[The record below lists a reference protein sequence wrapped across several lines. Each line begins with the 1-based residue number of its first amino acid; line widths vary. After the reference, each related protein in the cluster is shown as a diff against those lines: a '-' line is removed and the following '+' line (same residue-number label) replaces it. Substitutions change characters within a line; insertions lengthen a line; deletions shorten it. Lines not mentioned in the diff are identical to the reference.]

1 MRLSKLIACCVIAA
15 AAAAPVAVWAQ
26 EFPTKP
32 IRIIVPYPPGG
43 GTDTAARPLAQKMTE
58 SMGQP
63 VLVEN
68 RPGASEIIGTE
79 AVARAAPDGYTLLLT
94 TNAFAINAAQQM
106 KLPYDPAR
114 DFAPV
119 APLITTPFMLVA
131 NPRLAAGSVREL
143 IALAKARPGK
153 LNYASLGSGTP
164 HHLAMEWF
172 KQLAGVEIVAVP
184 YKGVGPGLTAVMA
197 GEVEMML
204 TGLTAGLTQVKGGKL
219 RAIAVTTSS
228 RAPAAPDVPT
238 IAESGYPEYAAL
250 AWYGVLAPAATPAGV
265 IARLNDG
272 FVKALNAPDI
282 RARFAKIGVDPAPG
296 APAALHELIRR
307 ETQLW
312 TKVIEATGIKP
323 Q

>member
-1 MRLSKLIACCVIAA
+1 MSLRNFIACCAIAVGVAGPLA
-15 AAAAPVAVWAQ
+15 AWSQ
-26 EFPTKP
+26 EFPARP

-79 AVARAAPDGYTLLLT
+79 AVARAAPDGYTVLLT
-94 TNAFAINAAQQM
+94 TNAFAINAAQQI

-131 NPRLAAGSVREL
+131 NPRLEARSVREL
-143 IALAKARPGK
+143 VALAKTQPGK
-153 LNYASLGSGTP
+153 LNYASFGTGTP

-172 KQLAGVEIVAVP
+172 KLLAGVDIVPVP
-184 YKGVGPGLTAVMA
+184 YKGVGPGLTAVIA

-204 TGLTAGLTQVKGGKL
+204 TGLTAGLAQVKGGKL

-238 IAESGYPEYAAL
+238 VAESGYPEYAAL
-250 AWYGVLAPAATPAGV
+250 AWYGVLAPAATPPGV
-265 IARLNDG
+265 ISRLNAE

-282 RARFAKIGVDPAPG
+282 RERFAKTGVDPAPG
-296 APAALHELIRR
+296 TPAALQALIQR
-307 ETQLW
+307 ETELW
-312 TKVIEATGIKP
+312 AKVIKATGIKP